1 MDICT
6 YHKFQAKPVHM
17 AGRDKY
23 IHKVIRDYKSITLI
37 NTVTRIRIQPID
49 QWSVHLSKK
58 VYNFS
63 SDVIIDKI
71 QLM

>member
-17 AGRDKY
+17 AGRDIY

-49 QWSVHLSKK
+49 QK
-58 VYNFS
+58 YAY
-63 SDVIIDKI
+63 
-71 QLM
+71 